1 MQHIKVD
8 RKQNQREEH
17 KEKWKT

>member
-8 RKQNQREEH
+8 REQKQREEH
-17 KEKWKT
+17 NEKWKT